1 MRIQSTGMST
11 KQECK
16 AAWEQ
21 NGHLADFSNGK
32 HLKARYLPPLS
43 ACFVEIG
50 DDTPM
55 LELVRIFV
63 YMVETR
69 TVGPRQP
76 DRRVRQRRV
85 IGVHNGVVYP
95 MTRWEQELRR

>member
-1 MRIQSTGMST
+1 MKVQANKLTVA
-11 KQECK
+11 QECK
-16 AAWEQ
+16 AAREQ

-32 HLKARYLPPLS
+32 HFKARYPPPLS

-50 DDTPM
+50 EEIPYTEM
-55 LELVRIFV
+55 VNIFV

-69 TVGPRQP
+69 RVGAPY
-76 DRRVRQRRV
+76 RRVRQGRV

-95 MTRWEQELRR
+95 VTRWEEMR